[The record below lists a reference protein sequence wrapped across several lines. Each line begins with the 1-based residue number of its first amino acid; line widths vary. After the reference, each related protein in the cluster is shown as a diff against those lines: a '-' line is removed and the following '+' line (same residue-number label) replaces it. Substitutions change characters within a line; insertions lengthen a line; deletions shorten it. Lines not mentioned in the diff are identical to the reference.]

1 MKQKIIS
8 NFSPL
13 SWIFFSILF
22 FILFFICNL
31 IFEESKILSAD
42 ETSDEKTIF
51 LAFDMN
57 YKNQE
62 ELETSKD
69 IINQILKYYSKEPNT
84 ELVFQRA
91 VDQHFAKAIFQAIH
105 AANRFAIQKVAADF
119 LGVVHEIL
127 EHALFQLAGVFHAD
141 HDVGQQ
147 ALK

>member
-13 SWIFFSILF
+13 SWIFFSLLF

-31 IFEESKILSAD
+31 IFEDSKILSAD

-51 LAFDMN
+51 LAFDIN

-69 IINQILKYYSKEPNT
+69 IINQILKYYYKDSTT
-84 ELVFQRA
+84 EVVFQPYGS
-91 VDQHFAKAIFQAIH
+91 KS
-105 AANRFAIQKVAADF
+105 
-119 LGVVHEIL
+119 
-127 EHALFQLAGVFHAD
+127 
-141 HDVGQQ
+141 
-147 ALK
+147 